1 MHCPK
6 CGQSE
11 VSAEVRFCSR
21 CGLPLRVVRELVMND
36 GVAPAKYEVEVQGI
50 ERSERQKGTRFG
62 AKLIFWGL
70 IFVPITLA
78 FSLLV
83 KSPYFFLI
91 SLIIVLAGLGRVLYA
106 RLFEEVQRSAKHDA
120 QPTLARNSLPNAPD
134 VSHTMSLSS
143 YGPSTREITPPPS
156 ITEHTTKLLDS

>member
-1 MHCPK
+1 MRFLMHCPK

-11 VSAEVRFCSR
+11 VSVGVRFCSR

-70 IFVPITLA
+70 IFIPITLA

-106 RLFEEVQRSAKHDA
+106 RLFEEVQRS
-120 QPTLARNSLPNAPD
+120 
-134 VSHTMSLSS
+134 
-143 YGPSTREITPPPS
+143 
-156 ITEHTTKLLDS
+156 